1 MSDSPD
7 VVVIGAGAI
16 GLSVAWRCAQRG
28 LSVHVLDRGDLGSG
42 ATGASAGI
50 LSPTEPREWTGVLG
64 AFNLP
69 ALEAW
74 PAFATEL
81 EQESGIPAGYESR
94 GELRLLRNGSDAT
107 FVDAAETGAHAFG
120 LAHERLTEAD
130 LVVLEPGLARGST
143 ALLLAGAAAV
153 NTSELAEALRVACTR
168 AGVQLSGA
176 AEVVSLE
183 SVPGTVS
190 ARLRDGRTVQAGHA
204 VVSAGAWSSALLGE
218 HAPPVSPV
226 LGESVVL
233 DMGTSPP
240 CRLVVRST
248 DGAVVPRR
256 DGTLWMGT
264 TLEERGFV
272 SAPRA
277 GAVRDIIVNA
287 TAFLPAIAELEFVR
301 AHAGLRPGTPD
312 GLPIVGPSD
321 FAGVAMA
328 TGHGREGIMHAPLTA
343 DLVARALEGGR
354 WARALA
360 PFAPSRFPPP
370 GAAAT
375 A

>member
-120 LAHERLTEAD
+120 LAHERLTESD

-143 ALLLAGAAAV
+143 ALLLTGAAAV

-204 VVSAGAWSSALLGE
+204 VVSAGAWSSTLLGE

-301 AHAGLRPGTPD
+301 AQAGLRPGTPD

-321 FAGVAMA
+321 LAGVAMA

-343 DLVARALEGGR
+343 DLVAQALEGGR